1 MLDYILYSL
10 PLDIAT
16 SNDLEAIENK
26 NYFKAHVRYVDGNTV
41 RIQKVEHIEQNF
53 ISCSNHLKTG
63 TVLELHQFK
72 YLLRYYENNSWKK
85 IHPKL
90 KYIYLLPKTNAHSEN

>member
-16 SNDLEAIENK
+16 SNDLEAIENI
-26 NYFKAHVRYVDGNTV
+26 NYFKANVRYIDGNTV